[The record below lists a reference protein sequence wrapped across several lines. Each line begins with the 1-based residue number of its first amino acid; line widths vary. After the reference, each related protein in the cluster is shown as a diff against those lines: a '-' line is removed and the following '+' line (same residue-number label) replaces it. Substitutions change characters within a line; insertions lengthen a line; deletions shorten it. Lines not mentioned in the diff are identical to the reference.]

1 MRIDRNYLIY
11 LIAGIF
17 MGVAGA
23 TLYFR
28 LRNQVLP
35 APIIIVPPEPTATLA
50 PTATPGPVNVFISGE
65 VTAPGL
71 YQLAPGSLVADA
83 IHQAGAFTRRA
94 AQEQVN
100 LALTVSEGMQIHVP
114 AVGETAVVV
123 PPISTPPAAAPP
135 VAGESSSGSTGG
147 LININTASQ
156 GELTQLPGIG
166 PSTAAAIIT
175 FREQNGAFATI
186 EAITN
191 VPGIGNA
198 RLEQIRHL
206 ITVGE

>member
-1 MRIDRNYLIY
+1 MKLDRNYLVY
-11 LIAGIF
+11 LIVGIC
-17 MGVAGA
+17 MGVIGA

-35 APIIIVPPEPTATLA
+35 APIIIVPPEPTPTLA
-50 PTATPGPVNVFISGE
+50 PTPTPGPVNVFISGE
-65 VTAPGL
+65 VAAPGV
-71 YQLAPGSLVADA
+71 YQLQPSSLVADA
-83 IHQAGAFTRRA
+83 IEKAGGFTRRA
-94 AQEQVN
+94 AQEQIN
-100 LALTVSEGMQIHVP
+100 LAVTVSEGMQIHVP
-114 AVGETAVVV
+114 AAGETAVVV
-123 PPISTPPAAAPP
+123 PPISTPPSPP
-135 VAGESSSGSTGG
+135 PSEENNSGGSSGG

-175 FREQNGAFATI
+175 FREQNGPFAGV

>member
-1 MRIDRNYLIY
+1 MKFDRNYLIY
-11 LIAGIF
+11 LIVGIC
-17 MGVAGA
+17 MGVIGA

-35 APIIIVPPEPTATLA
+35 APIIIVPPEPTPTLA
-50 PTATPGPVNVFISGE
+50 PTPTPGPVNVFISGE
-65 VTAPGL
+65 VAAPGV
-71 YQLAPGSLVADA
+71 YQLQPSSLVADA
-83 IHQAGAFTRRA
+83 IEKAGGFTRRA
-94 AQEQVN
+94 AQEQIN
-100 LALTVSEGMQIHVP
+100 LAVAVSEGMQIHVP
-114 AVGETAVVV
+114 AAGETAVVV
-123 PPISTPPAAAPP
+123 PPISTPPSPP
-135 VAGESSSGSTGG
+135 PSEENNSGSSSG

-175 FREQNGAFATI
+175 YREQNGAFASV

-191 VPGIGNA
+191 VAGIGNA

>member
-1 MRIDRNYLIY
+1 
-11 LIAGIF
+11 
-17 MGVAGA
+17 MGVIGA

-35 APIIIVPPEPTATLA
+35 APIIIVPSEPTATLA
-50 PTATPGPVNVFISGE
+50 PTPTPGLVNVFISGE
-65 VTAPGL
+65 VAAPGL
-71 YQLAPGSLVADA
+71 YQLPPGSLVADA
-83 IHQAGAFTRRA
+83 INEAGGFSRRA
-94 AQEQVN
+94 AQELVN

-123 PPISTPPAAAPP
+123 PPISTPPAATP
-135 VAGESSSGSTGG
+135 VAGNSSSGSTGG

-175 FREQNGAFATI
+175 FREQNGPFASV